1 MSTRSLRNRLADTTN
16 IWPGFVDVLATLL
29 IVIIFVLMVFTVS
42 QIYLSDAISGR
53 DKALQDLRTQI
64 NELSKILVIETKDKE
79 EALSTLSET
88 EKKLEDTELNLQSEQ
103 LLSEQLQTDVAKK
116 RSEIFVQEQNIIALS
131 EQISSLLKE
140 LRIVA
145 NALETYEGQEI
156 TLLETEGLGERINK
170 ALATRIDQ
178 LKILNQELDN
188 ANFKLLESEKS
199 LKSTIAEL
207 NEKNENLLAINKSL
221 GLEEGGI
228 EEQLLAIKNKNEK
241 LLSLNDEL
249 EKTNIELSLR
259 DEELQSQISQYQELM
274 NDLLEINDSL
284 GLKDASLNE
293 QLDAIRFKNEELARL
308 NKDLIQKD
316 STIFNLRG
324 KISELNNVLSLS
336 EDKQKQQLEKLELL
350 QSQIVS
356 LEQENQTQKET
367 SLEEIKNM
375 EIQASKTLEQ
385 VEILSNQIDTLQK
398 EIALLNDALE
408 ASESQALIKDLE
420 IEVLGEKLNKAL
432 TSKVFELQKYR
443 SEFFGKLQ
451 SILGDRKDIKI
462 VGDRF
467 IFESELLFD
476 SASADL
482 QLSGKEKLSEIGLTL
497 KETTNDI
504 PSDIDWIIMV
514 EGHTDKKPIQT
525 IRYPS
530 NWELS
535 SARANTVLKLLL
547 DLGFPPNRL
556 ASAGYGE
563 FYPISNGETE
573 SDLQQNRRIEL
584 KLTSR

>member
-1 MSTRSLRNRLADTTN
+1 MEITYLVS
-16 IWPGFVDVLATLL
+16 L
-29 IVIIFVLMVFTVS
+29 IVV
-42 QIYLSDAISGR
+42 
-53 DKALQDLRTQI
+53 
-64 NELSKILVIETKDKE
+64 ILVIVFLINTRKSKQPTNVE
-79 EALSTLSET
+79 
-88 EKKLEDTELNLQSEQ
+88 
-103 LLSEQLQTDVAKK
+103 V
-116 RSEIFVQEQNIIALS
+116 
-131 EQISSLLKE
+131 
-140 LRIVA
+140 
-145 NALETYEGQEI
+145 Y
-156 TLLETEGLGERINK
+156 NK
-170 ALATRIDQ
+170 ALKAIIDN
-178 LKILNQELDN
+178 NQER
-188 ANFKLLESEKS
+188 AF
-199 LKSTIAEL
+199 
-207 NEKNENLLAINKSL
+207 
-221 GLEEGGI
+221 
-228 EEQLLAIKNKNEK
+228 
-241 LLSLNDEL
+241 
-249 EKTNIELSLR
+249 
-259 DEELQSQISQYQELM
+259 QIL
-274 NDLLEINDSL
+274 
-284 GLKDASLNE
+284 
-293 QLDAIRFKNEELARL
+293 
-308 NKDLIQKD
+308 KDLIQKD

-350 QSQIVS
+350 QNQITL
-356 LEQENQTQKET
+356 LEQESQIQKEI
-367 SLEEIKNM
+367 SLNEIKKM
-375 EIQASKTLEQ
+375 ETQSSKTLEQ
-385 VEILSNQIDTLQK
+385 VEILSNQIDTLQQ
-398 EIALLNDALE
+398 EIVLLNSALE

-504 PSDIDWIIMV
+504 PFDIDWIIMV
-514 EGHTDKKPIQT
+514 EGHTDKRPIQT

-573 SDLQQNRRIEL
+573 IDLQQNRRIEL

>member
-241 LLSLNDEL
+241 LLRLNDEL